1 MQKVVTDTTA
11 SLSTL
16 QSATSEASSATGLTA
31 DTITSMGGMFS
42 DIDNFDSAALFKN
55 TANGVKLNTKA
66 LSSLFSSTT

>member
-1 MQKVVTDTTA
+1 MKQVVADTTA
-11 SLSTL
+11 NLSTL

-55 TANGVKLNTKA
+55 TASGVKLNTKA
-66 LSSLFSSTT
+66 LSSLLAVNF